1 MCSHTNAIRCRVEVE
16 SGNSRTP
23 ETECLEEL
31 MAEPKTKVTEASVA
45 DFLDAVKNEQMRQD
59 CWAVVEIMQK
69 IVKAE
74 PKMWG
79 ANIVGFGTYRYKY
92 ASGREGDWML
102 TGFSPRKQN
111 LTLYV
116 FPGFEGYDELMAKL
130 GNFSCGKS
138 CIYIKRL
145 SDLHLPT
152 LKKLITASVKHM
164 LKTYPPEKK

>member
-1 MCSHTNAIRCRVEVE
+1 
-16 SGNSRTP
+16 
-23 ETECLEEL
+23 
-31 MAEPKTKVTEASVA
+31 MAELKTKLNDASVD
-45 DFLDAVKNEQMRQD
+45 DFLNSIKDEQVRKD
-59 CWAVVEIMQK
+59 CLAIAEIMQK
-69 IVKAE
+69 ATKAK

-79 ANIVGFGTYRYKY
+79 ASIVGFGSYRYKY

-102 TGFSPRKQN
+102 VAFSPRKQN

-116 FPGFEGYDELMAKL
+116 FGGFEGYDELMAQL
-130 GNFSCGKS
+130 GKHSCGKS